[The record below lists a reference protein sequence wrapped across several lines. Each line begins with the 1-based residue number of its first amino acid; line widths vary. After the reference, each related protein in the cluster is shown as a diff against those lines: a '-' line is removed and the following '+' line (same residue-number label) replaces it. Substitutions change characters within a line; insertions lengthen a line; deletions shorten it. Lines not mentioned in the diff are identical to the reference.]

1 MAGKLV
7 YRADCAVVATDRNGK
22 FLDIIEFRGKQIDL
36 RRTAIGRAK
45 VALMQRFGPDCYT
58 FVNDYA

>member
-1 MAGKLV
+1 M
-7 YRADCAVVATDRNGK
+7 ATDRNGK